1 MVQSRKRYIRDG
13 DYMEVRVAKSATY
26 SEVVACAIEALG
38 VQEEEEQEGE
48 GEPRIFRIDGTV
60 VPDSDING
68 VSWTIARYLSSLHK
82 SAGQI
87 KLGVGYQY
95 QVSMRNILL
104 TFVNV

>member
-1 MVQSRKRYIRDG
+1 
-13 DYMEVRVAKSATY
+13 MEIRVAKSATH

-82 SAGQI
+82 SYTMYSCTILALSLKRKRSAKGGYVTG
-87 KLGVGYQY
+87 KLLCNDVC
-95 QVSMRNILL
+95 
-104 TFVNV
+104 